1 MFTKERVY
9 IIARLEFGPLK
20 GHTLLINKAI
30 YGLKSSG
37 LRWSERFSDILVD
50 MGFFLSKAE
59 MDIWM
64 CEKDGAYEYVGVY
77 VDDLF
82 IVSKNPKAITDTLVD
97 DYKFKLKGTGPVE
110 FHLGCDFFRDE
121 DGHLCFAPHKYI
133 EKMLSNYERMFGML
147 PRDAASPLE
156 KDDHPE
162 LDSSDLLDLE
172 GIKIYQSLIGA
183 LQWVIQIGRF
193 DVTTAVMTLSSLRI
207 FSQASKILLASSA
220 EISGRDCSSSESK

>member
-1 MFTKERVY
+1 VYSSIVSLRGIRMLTYIAEHNGLEVWAMDIGNAYLETFTKEKVY
-9 IIARLEFGPLK
+9 IIARPEFGPLK

-37 LRWSERFSDILVD
+37 LRWSERFSDVLVD
-50 MGFFLSKAE
+50 MGFFLLKAE

-64 CEKDGAYEYVGVY
+64 CEKDGAYEYIGVY

-82 IVSKNPKAITDTLVD
+82 IISKNPKAITDALVN

-133 EKMLSNYERMFGML
+133 KKMLSNYERMFRVL
-147 PRDAASPLE
+147 PRDAALPLE
-156 KDDHPE
+156 KGNHPE
-162 LDSSDLLDLE
+162 LDSLDLLDL
-172 GIKIYQSLIGA
+172 K
-183 LQWVIQIGRF
+183 
-193 DVTTAVMTLSSLRI
+193 
-207 FSQASKILLASSA
+207 
-220 EISGRDCSSSESK
+220 ESRSTSH